1 MSEMDDVLKEFLV
14 ESFENLDRLDH
25 DFLALEERPDNR
37 ETLSRIFR
45 AIHTVK
51 GTCGFLGFSKLE
63 GLTHVGETLLS
74 KLRDGALTLDRGMID
89 ALLAMADAVR
99 KILKTIEETGAD
111 GDEDYAAMNAA
122 YASWF
127 PPGKRPARTCV
138 GVTALAKGALIE
150 IDMVA
155 RR

>member
-1 MSEMDDVLKEFLV
+1 MDPIFHMIAGAPDPVAPFSHAVEAEGWVFVTGQMPFAGTSVDEPYPEGITAQTHQVMTNLRNVLEGCGLT
-14 ESFENLDRLDH
+14 
-25 DFLALEERPDNR
+25 LANVLQV
-37 ETLSRIFR
+37 RIF
-45 AIHTVK
+45 
-51 GTCGFLGFSKLE
+51 
-63 GLTHVGETLLS
+63 LTRFEQ
-74 KLRDGALTLDRGMID
+74 
-89 ALLAMADAVR
+89 
-99 KILKTIEETGAD
+99 
-111 GDEDYAAMNAA
+111 DYAAMNTA